1 MTLSISFHT
10 DVEGDVYVT
19 IGELGSTEPMEGY
32 RVFRHDTYRPEKT
45 DIRIES
51 FRSLDGGQIHKTLRT
66 MPTDEVTQRHLED
79 LGWITRARAGT
90 RWKSSTP
97 I

>member
-79 LGWITRARAGT
+79 LGVDYARTRRDVL
-90 RWKSSTP
+90 RK
-97 I
+97 